1 MKLENLEETTNL
13 KKNLDNHDGIL
24 DILLT
29 SDYCVL
35 TIEDEKN
42 SREAQAVILAE
53 KGGSKRIYSK
63 DRDILINELKELGIE
78 V

>member
-35 TIEDEKN
+35 TIEDEKD
-42 SREAQAVILAE
+42 SREAQAVILVE
-53 KGGSKRIYSK
+53 KDGAKRLYLY